1 MIKTAIRSE
10 WIKFFSYQWCAFGA
24 IGTVVIAPFI
34 LSISG
39 VGNGQ
44 IVTAN
49 SLIDAG
55 LRNLFLSQAGVVIIA
70 ASFLGQEFSN
80 AYLRTTLLTIPSRI
94 KLVMSKMIVLTLI
107 VLGIAILSS
116 IICLGVVSVQYHMT
130 LSVYLIINFMTKVM
144 LAFLSWL
151 LLTWLTLSLTIITK
165 SQIIPIA
172 IMFSL
177 ILGFSQLLFAITK
190 FAKYLPDLAT
200 MNLFFSIKMP
210 ALLGI
215 YQGLLVQLIWCIVFF
230 IIALLLIQHRD
241 VH

>member
-200 MNLFFSIKMP
+200 RNLFFSIKMP

>member
-200 MNLFFSIKMP
+200 MNLFFSNKMP
-210 ALLGI
+210 ALLDSG
-215 YQGLLVQLIWCIVFF
+215 QGLLVQFIWSIGCFIVALVLI
-230 IIALLLIQHRD
+230 
-241 VH
+241 